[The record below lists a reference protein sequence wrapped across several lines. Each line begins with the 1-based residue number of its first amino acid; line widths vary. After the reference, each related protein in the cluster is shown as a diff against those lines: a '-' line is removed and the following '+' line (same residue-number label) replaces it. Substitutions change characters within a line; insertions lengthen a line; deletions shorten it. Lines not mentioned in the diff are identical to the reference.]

1 MAEGR
6 PSPDPPTYA
15 ETVSPFAIA
24 HVSPH
29 PWELGG
35 ELCEYIDRVATE
47 LSARGHRIL
56 IVAPSTS
63 QRLAAASRRALR
75 EARDEPARLW
85 SADGS
90 PALFAAGEVLS
101 VAPGSSRRSAGVP
114 VDVARTVEELFSTL
128 PLDFVHVHEPFA
140 PSTASAALR
149 HSRSLNIG
157 SFHTPTERLISTQVA
172 RRFVELFFGRLDA
185 RIASYRATATV
196 MNAHFPAE
204 YRVIPPGAQILTPR
218 ARHGERLQI
227 VFIEEEERSALRV
240 FLRAIRRLEPD
251 ADWEATVLSLRGF
264 SSRVPLR
271 ASLSERVRFLGPGE
285 LEREALLA
293 RADVVVLASDGANP
307 APGLAL
313 AAIGA
318 GAVPVAS
325 RLPVYEETL
334 AEGEC
339 GLLYDPGDAEVLA
352 AQLTR
357 LARDERL
364 LTRLRASGEGR
375 REQLSWGR
383 VVDELE
389 DVYETVAS
397 RRRETEGSPELRRAL
412 ARRRLI
418 DVDLHMHTDH
428 SPDCA
433 TPVEVLLST
442 ARAEGLGAIAVTDHN
457 EISGALDAA
466 RKADGVKVII
476 AEEIKTATQ
485 GEVIGLFLREKIPR
499 GLTLE
504 DTVAEIHRQGGLVY
518 VPHPFDR
525 LHAVPDYEH
534 LLRILDEIDLIE
546 VFNPR
551 VAISSFNEEAVRFA
565 AKYRLT
571 AGAGSDSHVAA
582 GLGSVRVRMRDFDG
596 PEEFLESLR
605 DAEIHTK
612 PTSLLYVQ
620 ALKFLET
627 KATPPAARRARR
639 ERRVRRA
646 MRKS

>member
-1 MAEGR
+1 M
-6 PSPDPPTYA
+6 
-15 ETVSPFAIA
+15 SPFAIA

-29 PWELGG
+29 PWETGG
-35 ELCEYIDRVATE
+35 ELCEYIDRVAQE
-47 LSARGHRIL
+47 LAARGHRIL
-56 IVAPSTS
+56 IVAPSNS
-63 QRLAAASRRALR
+63 PRLAAASRRALR
-75 EARDEPARLW
+75 EAREHPERLW
-85 SADGS
+85 SSDGG

-101 VAPGSSRRSAGVP
+101 VGAEGSVKRSAGLP
-114 VDVARTVEELFSTL
+114 VDVAHTVEELLSTL

-149 HSRSLNIG
+149 HSHSLNIG

-185 RIASYRATATV
+185 RIASYRATAAV

-204 YRVIPPGAQILTPR
+204 YRVVLPGAEILDAPR
-218 ARHGERLQI
+218 AAGSGRLHI
-227 VFIEEEERSALRV
+227 VFIEQEERAALRI
-240 FLRAIRRLEPD
+240 FLRAIRRLGLD
-251 ADWEATVLSLRGF
+251 ADWEVTVLSERGF

-271 ASLSERVRFLGPGE
+271 VDLSERVRFVGPDE
-285 LEREALLA
+285 LDRETLLA
-293 RADVVVLASDGANP
+293 RADVVVLCSDGANP

-313 AAIGA
+313 AAVGA

-339 GLLYDPGDAEVLA
+339 GLLFDADDADVLA
-352 AQLTR
+352 AQLAR
-357 LARDERL
+357 LISDSALIE
-364 LTRLRASGEGR
+364 RLRAGGEELR
-375 REQLSWGR
+375 RRLSWQR

-389 DVYETVAS
+389 EVYDAVAA
-397 RRRETEGSPELRRAL
+397 RRRDGRRDEALRSVL
-412 ARRRLI
+412 TRRRLI

-433 TPVEVLLST
+433 TPVEVLLAT
-442 ARAEGLGAIAVTDHN
+442 ARAENLGAIAVTDHN
-457 EISGALDAA
+457 EVSGAFEAA
-466 RKADGVKVII
+466 RKADGVKVIVG
-476 AEEIKTATQ
+476 EEVKTASQ
-485 GEVIGLFLREKIPR
+485 GEVIGLFLSAKIPR

-504 DTVAEIHRQGGLVY
+504 ETVAEIHRQGGLVY

-534 LLRILDEIDLIE
+534 LLRILDEIDVIE

-565 AKYRLT
+565 AKYRLPP
-571 AGAGSDSHVAA
+571 AAGSDAHVAA

>member
-1 MAEGR
+1 
-6 PSPDPPTYA
+6 
-15 ETVSPFAIA
+15 
-24 HVSPH
+24 VSPH
-29 PWELGG
+29 PWETGG
-35 ELCEYIDRVATE
+35 ELCEYIDRVAQE
-47 LSARGHRIL
+47 LAARGHRIL
-56 IVAPSTS
+56 IVAPSNS
-63 QRLAAASRRALR
+63 PRLAAASRRALR
-75 EARDEPARLW
+75 EAREHPERLW
-85 SADGS
+85 SSDGG

-101 VAPGSSRRSAGVP
+101 VGAEGSVKRSAGLP
-114 VDVARTVEELFSTL
+114 VDVAHTVEELLSTL

-149 HSRSLNIG
+149 HSHSLNIG

-185 RIASYRATATV
+185 RIASYRATAAV

-204 YRVIPPGAQILTPR
+204 YRVVLPGAEILDAPR
-218 ARHGERLQI
+218 AAGSGRLHI
-227 VFIEEEERSALRV
+227 VFIEQEERAALRI
-240 FLRAIRRLEPD
+240 FLRAIRRLGLD
-251 ADWEATVLSLRGF
+251 ADWEVTVLSERGF

-271 ASLSERVRFLGPGE
+271 VDLSERVRFVGPDE
-285 LEREALLA
+285 LDRETLLA
-293 RADVVVLASDGANP
+293 RADVVVLCSDGANP

-313 AAIGA
+313 AAVGA

-339 GLLYDPGDAEVLA
+339 GLLFDADDADVLA
-352 AQLTR
+352 AQLAR
-357 LARDERL
+357 LISDSALIE
-364 LTRLRASGEGR
+364 RLRAGGEELR
-375 REQLSWGR
+375 RRLSWQR

-389 DVYETVAS
+389 EVYDAVAA
-397 RRRETEGSPELRRAL
+397 RRRDGRRDEALRSVL

-433 TPVEVLLST
+433 TPVEVLLAT
-442 ARAEGLGAIAVTDHN
+442 ARAENLGAIAVTDHN
-457 EISGALDAA
+457 EVSGAFEAA
-466 RKADGVKVII
+466 RKADGVKVIVG
-476 AEEIKTATQ
+476 EEVKTASQ
-485 GEVIGLFLREKIPR
+485 GEVIGLFLSAKIPR

-504 DTVAEIHRQGGLVY
+504 ETVAEIHRQGGLVY

-534 LLRILDEIDLIE
+534 LLRILDEIDVIE

-565 AKYRLT
+565 AKYRLPP
-571 AGAGSDSHVAA
+571 AAGSDAHVAA

-596 PEEFLESLR
+596 PAEFLESLR
-605 DAEIHTK
+605 DAEIQTK

>member
-1 MAEGR
+1 M
-6 PSPDPPTYA
+6 
-15 ETVSPFAIA
+15 
-24 HVSPH
+24 SPH
-29 PWELGG
+29 PWETGG
-35 ELCEYIDRVATE
+35 ELCEYIDRVAQE
-47 LSARGHRIL
+47 LAARGHRIL
-56 IVAPSTS
+56 IVAPSNS
-63 QRLAAASRRALR
+63 PRLAAASRRALR
-75 EARDEPARLW
+75 EAREHPERLW
-85 SADGS
+85 SSDGG

-101 VAPGSSRRSAGVP
+101 VGAEGSVKRSAGLP
-114 VDVARTVEELFSTL
+114 VDVAHTVEELLSTL

-149 HSRSLNIG
+149 HSHSLNIG

-185 RIASYRATATV
+185 RIASYRATAAV

-204 YRVIPPGAQILTPR
+204 YRVVLPGAEILDAPR
-218 ARHGERLQI
+218 AAGSGRLHI
-227 VFIEEEERSALRV
+227 VFIEQEERAALRI
-240 FLRAIRRLEPD
+240 FLRAIRRLGLD
-251 ADWEATVLSLRGF
+251 ADWEVTVLSERGF

-271 ASLSERVRFLGPGE
+271 VDLSERVRFVGPDE
-285 LEREALLA
+285 LDRETLLA
-293 RADVVVLASDGANP
+293 RADVVVLCSDGANP

-313 AAIGA
+313 AAVGA

-339 GLLYDPGDAEVLA
+339 GLLFDADDADVLA
-352 AQLTR
+352 AQLAR
-357 LARDERL
+357 LISDSALIE
-364 LTRLRASGEGR
+364 RLRAGGEELR
-375 REQLSWGR
+375 RRLSWQR

-389 DVYETVAS
+389 EVYDAVAA
-397 RRRETEGSPELRRAL
+397 RRRDGRRDEALRSVL
-412 ARRRLI
+412 TRRRLI

-433 TPVEVLLST
+433 TPVEVLLAT
-442 ARAEGLGAIAVTDHN
+442 ARAETLGAIAVTDHN
-457 EISGALDAA
+457 EVSGAFEAA
-466 RKADGVKVII
+466 RKADGVKVIVG
-476 AEEIKTATQ
+476 EEVKTASQ
-485 GEVIGLFLREKIPR
+485 GEVIGLFLSAKIPR

-504 DTVAEIHRQGGLVY
+504 ETVAEIHRQGGLVY

-534 LLRILDEIDLIE
+534 LLRILDEIDVIE

-565 AKYRLT
+565 AKYRLPP
-571 AGAGSDSHVAA
+571 AAGSDAHVAA

-596 PEEFLESLR
+596 PAEFLESLR
-605 DAEIHTK
+605 DAEIQTK

>member
-1 MAEGR
+1 M
-6 PSPDPPTYA
+6 
-15 ETVSPFAIA
+15 
-24 HVSPH
+24 
-29 PWELGG
+29 
-35 ELCEYIDRVATE
+35 
-47 LSARGHRIL
+47 
-56 IVAPSTS
+56 
-63 QRLAAASRRALR
+63 
-75 EARDEPARLW
+75 
-85 SADGS
+85 
-90 PALFAAGEVLS
+90 
-101 VAPGSSRRSAGVP
+101 P

-428 SPDCA
+428 SGDCA
-433 TPVEVLLST
+433 TPVEVLL
-442 ARAEGLGAIAVTDHN
+442 ARAREQGLGAIAVTAFEMLVLAMAMSIFTKAPWYSMNVFMDGAA
-457 EISGALDAA
+457 GALRDQRWAA
-466 RKADGVKVII
+466 GILWVCGD
-476 AEEIKTATQ
+476 
-485 GEVIGLFLREKIPR
+485 FW
-499 GLTLE
+499 
-504 DTVAEIHRQGGLVY
+504 
-518 VPHPFDR
+518 
-525 LHAVPDYEH
+525 AVP
-534 LLRILDEIDLIE
+534 
-546 VFNPR
+546 
-551 VAISSFNEEAVRFA
+551 
-565 AKYRLT
+565 
-571 AGAGSDSHVAA
+571 
-582 GLGSVRVRMRDFDG
+582 
-596 PEEFLESLR
+596 
-605 DAEIHTK
+605 
-612 PTSLLYVQ
+612 
-620 ALKFLET
+620 ALVL
-627 KATPPAARRARR
+627 
-639 ERRVRRA
+639 VA
-646 MRKS
+646 MRLSADSGGVSASFERALGRA

>member
-1 MAEGR
+1 MLT
-6 PSPDPPTYA
+6 P
-15 ETVSPFAIA
+15 VSPFAIA

-29 PWELGG
+29 PWEAGG
-35 ELCEYIDRVATE
+35 ELCEYIDRVAQE
-47 LSARGHRIL
+47 LAARGHRIL
-56 IVAPSTS
+56 IVAPSHS
-63 QRLAAASRRALR
+63 PRLAAASRRALR
-75 EARDEPARLW
+75 DAREHPERLW
-85 SADGS
+85 SSDGR

-101 VAPGSSRRSAGVP
+101 VGAEGSLKRGAGVP
-114 VDVARTVEELFSTL
+114 VDVAHTVEELLSTL

-149 HSRSLNIG
+149 HSHSLNIG

-185 RIASYRATATV
+185 RIASYGATAAV

-204 YRVIPPGAQILTPR
+204 YRVVLPGAEILDAPR
-218 ARHGERLQI
+218 AAGPAPLHI
-227 VFIEEEERSALRV
+227 VFIEQEERAALRV
-240 FLRAIRRLEPD
+240 FLRAIRRLGLD
-251 ADWEATVLSLRGF
+251 ADWEATVLSERGF

-271 ASLSERVRFLGPGE
+271 VDLSERVRFVGPDD
-285 LEREALLA
+285 LDRETLLA
-293 RADVVVLASDGANP
+293 RADIVVLCSDGANP

-313 AAIGA
+313 AAVGA

-339 GLLYDPGDAEVLA
+339 GLLFDAGDADVLA
-352 AQLTR
+352 AQLAR
-357 LARDERL
+357 LTSDSAL
-364 LTRLRASGEGR
+364 LERLRAGGEELR
-375 REQLSWGR
+375 RRLSWQR

-389 DVYETVAS
+389 EVYEAVAG
-397 RRRETEGSPELRRAL
+397 RRRDGHRDEALRSVL

-433 TPVEVLLST
+433 TPVEVLLAT

-457 EISGALDAA
+457 EVSGAFEAA
-466 RKADGVKVII
+466 RKGDSVKVII
-476 AEEIKTATQ
+476 GEEVKTATQ
-485 GEVIGLFLREKIPR
+485 GEVIGLFLSAKIPR

-504 DTVAEIHRQGGLVY
+504 ETVAEIHRQGGLVY

-534 LLRILDEIDLIE
+534 LLRILDEIDVIE

-565 AKYRLT
+565 AKYRLP
-571 AGAGSDSHVAA
+571 AAAGSDAHVAA

-596 PEEFLESLR
+596 PAEFLESLR
-605 DAEIHTK
+605 DAEIQTK

>member
-1 MAEGR
+1 
-6 PSPDPPTYA
+6 
-15 ETVSPFAIA
+15 
-24 HVSPH
+24 VSPH
-29 PWELGG
+29 PWETGG
-35 ELCEYIDRVATE
+35 ELCEYIDRVAQE
-47 LSARGHRIL
+47 LAARGHRIL
-56 IVAPSTS
+56 IVAPSNS
-63 QRLAAASRRALR
+63 PRLAAASRRALR
-75 EARDEPARLW
+75 EAREHPERLW
-85 SADGS
+85 SSDGG

-101 VAPGSSRRSAGVP
+101 VGAEGSVKRSAGLP
-114 VDVARTVEELFSTL
+114 VDVAHTVEELLSTL

-149 HSRSLNIG
+149 HSHSLNIG

-185 RIASYRATATV
+185 RIASYRATAAV

-204 YRVIPPGAQILTPR
+204 YRVVLPGAEILDAPR
-218 ARHGERLQI
+218 AAGSGRLHI
-227 VFIEEEERSALRV
+227 VFIEQEERAALRI
-240 FLRAIRRLEPD
+240 FLRAIRRLGLD
-251 ADWEATVLSLRGF
+251 ADWEVTVLSERGF

-271 ASLSERVRFLGPGE
+271 VDLSERVRFVGPDE
-285 LEREALLA
+285 LDRETLLA
-293 RADVVVLASDGANP
+293 RADVVVLCSDGANP

-313 AAIGA
+313 AAVGA

-339 GLLYDPGDAEVLA
+339 GLLFDADDADVLA
-352 AQLTR
+352 AQLAR
-357 LARDERL
+357 LISDSALIE
-364 LTRLRASGEGR
+364 RLRAGGEELR
-375 REQLSWGR
+375 RRLSWQR

-389 DVYETVAS
+389 EVYDAVAA
-397 RRRETEGSPELRRAL
+397 RRRDGRRDEALRSVL
-412 ARRRLI
+412 TRRRLI

-433 TPVEVLLST
+433 TPVEVLLAT
-442 ARAEGLGAIAVTDHN
+442 ARAENLGAIAVTDHN
-457 EISGALDAA
+457 EVSGAFEAA
-466 RKADGVKVII
+466 RKADGVKVIVG
-476 AEEIKTATQ
+476 EEVKTASQ
-485 GEVIGLFLREKIPR
+485 GEVIGLFLSAKIPR

-504 DTVAEIHRQGGLVY
+504 ETVAEIHRQGGLVY

-534 LLRILDEIDLIE
+534 LLRILDEIDVIE

-565 AKYRLT
+565 AKYRLPP
-571 AGAGSDSHVAA
+571 AAGSDAHVAA

-596 PEEFLESLR
+596 PAEFLESLR
-605 DAEIHTK
+605 DAEIQTK

>member
-1 MAEGR
+1 
-6 PSPDPPTYA
+6 
-15 ETVSPFAIA
+15 
-24 HVSPH
+24 VSPH
-29 PWELGG
+29 PWETGG
-35 ELCEYIDRVATE
+35 ELCEYIDRVAQE
-47 LSARGHRIL
+47 LAARGHRIL
-56 IVAPSTS
+56 IVAPSNS
-63 QRLAAASRRALR
+63 PRLAAASRRALR
-75 EARDEPARLW
+75 EAREHPERLW
-85 SADGS
+85 SSDGG

-101 VAPGSSRRSAGVP
+101 VGAEGSVKRGAGVP
-114 VDVARTVEELFSTL
+114 VDVAHTVEELLSTL

-149 HSRSLNIG
+149 HSHSLNIG

-185 RIASYRATATV
+185 RIASYRATAAV

-204 YRVIPPGAQILTPR
+204 YRVVLPGAEILDAPR
-218 ARHGERLQI
+218 AAGSGRLHI
-227 VFIEEEERSALRV
+227 VFIEQEERAALRI
-240 FLRAIRRLEPD
+240 FLRAIRRLGLD
-251 ADWEATVLSLRGF
+251 ADWEVTVLSERGF

-271 ASLSERVRFLGPGE
+271 VDLSERVRFVGPDE
-285 LEREALLA
+285 LDRETLLA
-293 RADVVVLASDGANP
+293 RADVVVLCSDGANP

-313 AAIGA
+313 AAVGA

-339 GLLYDPGDAEVLA
+339 GLLFDADDADVLA
-352 AQLTR
+352 AQLSR
-357 LARDERL
+357 LIADSAL
-364 LTRLRASGEGR
+364 LERLRAGGEELR
-375 REQLSWGR
+375 RRLSWRR

-389 DVYETVAS
+389 EVYDAVAA
-397 RRRETEGSPELRRAL
+397 RRRDGRRDEALRSVL
-412 ARRRLI
+412 TRRRLI

-428 SPDCA
+428 SPDSA
-433 TPVEVLLST
+433 TPVEVLLAT

-457 EISGALDAA
+457 EVSGAFEAA
-466 RKADGVKVII
+466 RKADGVKVIVG
-476 AEEIKTATQ
+476 EEVKTASQ
-485 GEVIGLFLREKIPR
+485 GEVIGLFLSAKIPR

-504 DTVAEIHRQGGLVY
+504 ETVAEIHRQGGLVY
-518 VPHPFDR
+518 VPHTDDH

-534 LLRILDEIDLIE
+534 LLRILDEIDVIE

-565 AKYRLT
+565 AKYRLP
-571 AGAGSDSHVAA
+571 AAAGSDAHVAA

-596 PEEFLESLR
+596 PAEFLESLR
-605 DAEIHTK
+605 DAEIQTK